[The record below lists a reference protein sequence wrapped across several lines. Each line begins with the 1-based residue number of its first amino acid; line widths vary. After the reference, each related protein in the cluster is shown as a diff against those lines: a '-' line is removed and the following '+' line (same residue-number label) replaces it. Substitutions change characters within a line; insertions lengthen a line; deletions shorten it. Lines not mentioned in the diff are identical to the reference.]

1 MFLIL
6 SLSLSSVFA
15 ESLSIQSGKIN
26 IDKNKQITIFQ
37 NNVIFK
43 TQDNKTIKSEY
54 AEYDKKNGLIK
65 LKDPSYSSR

>member
-1 MFLIL
+1 MKNKIPVIFCFNL

-43 TQDNKTIKSEY
+43 HKI
-54 AEYDKKNGLIK
+54 IK
-65 LKDPSYSSR
+65 L